1 MQRMQY
7 RKVNK
12 RILIIA
18 NDVDIIINLI
28 GISFFGDIGAAKLWV

>member
-18 NDVDIIINLI
+18 NDVEIIIL
-28 GISFFGDIGAAKLWV
+28 GISFFGDIGAAKLWG

>member
-1 MQRMQY
+1 MQRKQY

-18 NDVDIIINLI
+18 NDIDVIVL
-28 GISFFGDIGAAKLWV
+28 GISLFGDIGADKHWV